1 MKATIQ
7 KWGNSLGVRIPSI
20 MAKDHMLQNGTEVE
34 LIEEADKIII
44 QPYKA
49 LRLEDLLNAIDEAN
63 IHEVIS
69 ENGPR
74 GNEAW

>member
-20 MAKDHMLQNGTEVE
+20 MAQDLMLENGSEVE
-34 LIEEADKIII
+34 LIEESNKIII
-44 QPYKA
+44 QPKRGP
-49 LRLEDLLNAIDEAN
+49 RLDDLLQAVNESN
-63 IHEVIS
+63 IHEEI
-69 ENGPR
+69 EFNGPR